1 MLFLS
6 ILFSMTIRFVTVADH
21 LPDQDVL
28 RSSQQVPLPAST
40 ESAMRPIIWDSED
53 MAIDETCE
61 TSFQSYK
68 KGTPEPEASSNLESA
83 SQRRPIGQLDASGQI
98 VDLDMEAEQRRTSKG
113 KGRMSDEGYAPS
125 RRATIQYGLPP
136 DNFDADETQVLSVT
150 EQLQLAGVSIPVVA
164 LLDIS

>member
-1 MLFLS
+1 
-6 ILFSMTIRFVTVADH
+6 MTIRLVTVADH

-40 ESAMRPIIWDSED
+40 ESATRPIIWDSED
-53 MAIDETCE
+53 MVIDETCE

-68 KGTPEPEASSNLESA
+68 KGTPEPDASSSVETA
-83 SQRRPIGQLDASGQI
+83 SQRRPIGKLDPSGQI
-98 VDLDMEAEQRRTSKG
+98 VELDLEAEQRRGSKG

-136 DNFDADETQVLSVT
+136 DNFDADETQVLSVA
-150 EQLQLAGVSIPVVA
+150 EQLQLAGVSTSMAA
-164 LLDIS
+164 LLDLY